1 MAGEC
6 TLVLWYYRESKL
18 SGRDSIFEK
27 RATTRDHSYEQEIA
41 VAAHPDGDAEG
52 SLSYY
57 SGYDANKYDYGFVF
71 NVNINA
77 WNQVAIKMSSGKTSV
92 ARQGWYSANGASFT
106 EDYTSRTSTAIHPAG
121 NIVVGDGYNGRMES
135 GYIAEVMVYNRTLT
149 DVEILYNY
157 CEKRQIWSLTCC
169 NAQFLFLLWL
179 KIGRKC
185 CN

>member
-27 RATTRDHSYEQEIA
+27 R
-41 VAAHPDGDAEG
+41 
-52 SLSYY
+52 
-57 SGYDANKYDYGFVF
+57 
-71 NVNINA
+71 
-77 WNQVAIKMSSGKTSV
+77 
-92 ARQGWYSANGASFT
+92 WYSANGASFT

-169 NAQFLFLLWL
+169 NAQCCFCC
-179 KIGRKC
+179 GRK
-185 CN
+185 